1 MSGAD
6 AIIEVEKLSKVYG
19 AVPALQGLNF
29 SIQRGESVLLLGANG
44 SGKST
49 LLRLLSGLSKPTS
62 GSIRIG
68 GWEMPREA
76 MAVRAQ
82 IGLVAHRPLLY
93 ESLTARE
100 NLAFCGALYGIE
112 AGERRR
118 RIETLLRQVGL
129 ARRAD
134 SLVRTFSA
142 RDAAAFE
149 HRSCSLASAGAATP
163 GRALHG
169 LGPSGGRIAGRSAD
183 FRPQR
188 RTDCAHEYAPIG
200 AQPGLCRARP
210 DSFARHHPPRWTGFG
225 RPERESTAKRPR
237 SLPMKTPFVATV
249 RAIVAKDL
257 RGGNAFARGVERHGA
272 FRPA

>member
-134 SLVRTFSA
+134 SLVRTFSRGMQQRLSIA
-142 RDAAAFE
+142 RVLLHQPALLLLDEPYTGLDQAAGELLDDLLISALNDGRTVLMSTHQLE
-149 HRSCSLASAGAATP
+149 RSRDFA
-163 GRALHG
+163 GRALILSRGTIRHD
-169 LGPSGGRIAGRSAD
+169 GPVSGDLSAIY
-183 FRPQR
+183 R
-188 RTDCAHEYAPIG
+188 R
-200 AQPGLCRARP
+200 
-210 DSFARHHPPRWTGFG
+210 
-225 RPERESTAKRPR
+225 STA
-237 SLPMKTPFVATV
+237 V
-249 RAIVAKDL
+249 
-257 RGGNAFARGVERHGA
+257 
-272 FRPA
+272 PAP